1 MVPPLNE
8 SFASLYPIC
17 CELHSF
23 LVPSFLKNQPRF
35 LPILFL
41 VEVISSA
48 TYFGH
53 IILPSSSWGLKHH
66 SKESHVFIF
75 TKYLSNYF
83 LQNIQETSTSVWTS
97 SHFPSSSWGLKHQSK
112 ESYVLITA
120 NTYLNIFFKIVRKH
134 PPLSGL
140 PTTSRNCQTNLLSS
154 QHFWNIQLYISE
166 VGRETLQ
173 DLLKPNI
180 PFASS
185 IFFQNFWNPQP
196 EILDHALEMSFQPS
210 CLRARLFLKKPKL

>member
-1 MVPPLNE
+1 MRARLSTAVSRSPNTSRTFPRRSPTTSLLSETSRLFLVNWNHASPYIALTGSSSTEVVSEVVPPLNE

-41 VEVISSA
+41 VEVISS
-48 TYFGH
+48 TTHFRH
-53 IILPSSSWGLKHH
+53 IIL
-66 SKESHVFIF
+66 
-75 TKYLSNYF
+75 
-83 LQNIQETSTSVWTS
+83 
-97 SHFPSSSWGLKHQSK
+97 PSSSWGLKHQSK

-154 QHFWNIQLYISE
+154 HHFWNIQLYISE
-166 VGRETLQ
+166 VGR
-173 DLLKPNI
+173 
-180 PFASS
+180 
-185 IFFQNFWNPQP
+185 NFT
-196 EILDHALEMSFQPS
+196 
-210 CLRARLFLKKPKL
+210 RLA

>member
-41 VEVISSA
+41 VEVISS
-48 TYFGH
+48 TTHFRH
-53 IILPSSSWGLKHH
+53 IIL
-66 SKESHVFIF
+66 
-75 TKYLSNYF
+75 
-83 LQNIQETSTSVWTS
+83 
-97 SHFPSSSWGLKHQSK
+97 PSSSWGLKHQSK

-173 DLLKPNI
+173 DI
-180 PFASS
+180 PLASS
-185 IFFQNFWNPQP
+185 IFFQNLLEPQP
-196 EILDHALEMSFQPS
+196 KIFGNILSSSVPQ
-210 CLRARLFLKKPKL
+210 ARLFLKNQECKPDSIRGW